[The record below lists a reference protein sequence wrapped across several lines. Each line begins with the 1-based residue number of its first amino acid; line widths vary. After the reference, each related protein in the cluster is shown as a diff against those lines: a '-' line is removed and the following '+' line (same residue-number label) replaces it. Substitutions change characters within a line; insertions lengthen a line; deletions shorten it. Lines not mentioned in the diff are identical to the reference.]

1 MYIIG
6 EGTWRLGEVI
16 GVEVSG
22 GGYRRWLRGGGLK
35 LLINMGANRNSEV
48 NIVIEKVI
56 SEFY

>member
-1 MYIIG
+1 MG
-6 EGTWRLGEVI
+6 
-16 GVEVSG
+16 
-22 GGYRRWLRGGGLK
+22 GGGLK